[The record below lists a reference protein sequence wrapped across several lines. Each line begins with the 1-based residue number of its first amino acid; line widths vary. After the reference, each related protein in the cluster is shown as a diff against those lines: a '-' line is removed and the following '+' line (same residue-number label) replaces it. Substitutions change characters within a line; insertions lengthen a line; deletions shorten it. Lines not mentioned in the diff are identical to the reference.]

1 MGITS
6 HKELKQF
13 RLSNWHCQDLTEGW
27 FGGMISGMDIIDKIL
42 GRGVEEIIERE
53 HLEMRLRAEINFA
66 LNLDRS
72 DGAGCIWGTVV

>member
-1 MGITS
+1 
-6 HKELKQF
+6 
-13 RLSNWHCQDLTEGW
+13 
-27 FGGMISGMDIIDKIL
+27 MISGMDIIDKIL